1 MKRKKVCALLC
12 ITAISTATV
21 TPVMATEGN
30 TAQVQNEAN
39 QEQRNVTD
47 GAENDEVSENAG
59 IGNEETTDHTD
70 PEEAIENSE
79 QADENQDSVQG
90 QKDQHT
96 IIEQVPEQSETQ
108 SADEKKKYSER
119 RVVC

>member
-1 MKRKKVCALLC
+1 
-12 ITAISTATV
+12 
-21 TPVMATEGN
+21 MATEGN

-90 QKDQHT
+90 LSLIHILLQ
-96 IIEQVPEQSETQ
+96 
-108 SADEKKKYSER
+108 
-119 RVVC
+119 